1 MARLPLLLL
10 CLGLLSALCGC
21 GSADDVTYVNSFYSK
36 TPQKL
41 AKYSWF
47 GNVRLYHFRVPENTV
62 LVRWLLTAMRGSGF
76 NCGDQNIA
84 VHFRVGAPPVIN
96 PIHTAFPNSTSV
108 SLAYNLT
115 LSVGH
120 GQTINITLFNMT
132 NPVPG
137 DWFLAAHLPK
147 DDGKIEQQ
155 GLPSCSYLFQPQM
168 YVRRAAD
175 TPVLQADIPLT
186 QTVTAPQKQAQLK
199 IFVPEFASKLS
210 VFIHTC
216 SVKSA
221 PASDCGLSITLG
233 STSLGQ
239 SSVTTVNC
247 SREEP
252 CSASVSSP
260 PWNTWVRVTVE
271 IGQPNVT
278 VTFSIS
284 ANHTVGCKPLSVP
297 SDFNTSL
304 PVGLFS
310 LRSSSSNTSSSPSNT
325 SVTNSL
331 RADVPDGACVRNPSV
346 FREEQDVLSVRFAVA
361 SGNVSVASQVPTM
374 LALDMSSAA
383 DSGGVLVV
391 QLDLNMTSLIGAF
404 GSVRACLTPFTPVLQ
419 LNTSLSC
426 ETAFMKGYSLGV
438 SSNETKALLRI
449 PFPEAAF
456 WYLSLQTICNSSV
469 GCGNTSAVVSVSVS
483 VSACVDDCG
492 SYGEC
497 RLLRTHGYLYAACV
511 CKAGWLGWSC
521 SDGSAALTFSR
532 QLAAALLLT
541 LSNLLFI
548 PPTAVALYRGY
559 HVEAAVYFFTMFF
572 STFYHACDQPGVTV
586 MCIMDYDTLQFCDFL
601 GSVVAVW
608 VTIVCMARLEEPVKY
623 VFFMA
628 GTLFIAMAMQL
639 DRRGLWNLLGPVLFA
654 LVIMVTAWVYR
665 GVRRHHCYPPTWRRW
680 VFFLLP
686 GMVSAL
692 IGVCVYVFAQTDSN
706 YYYTHS
712 IWHIMVATSVVFLL
726 PPREKNVPPWGW
738 PHKLCG
744 YKICRNE
751 KEELYAVT

>member
-1 MARLPLLLL
+1 MAKYLLM
-10 CLGLLSALCGC
+10 CLWVLSAVAGC
-21 GSADDVTYVNSFYSK
+21 LADDVTYVNEFYSK

-47 GNVRLYHFRVPENTV
+47 GNVRLYYFRVPEDAV
-62 LVRWLLTAMRGSGF
+62 LVRWLLTAVRGSGF
-76 NCGDQNIA
+76 HCGDQNIA
-84 VHFRVGAPPVIN
+84 VHFRAGAPPVIN
-96 PIHTAFPNSTSV
+96 PILTAFPNSTAV

-115 LSVGH
+115 VNVRS
-120 GQTINITLFNMT
+120 GQAINVTLFNMT

-168 YVRRAAD
+168 FVRRAAD
-175 TPVLQADIPLT
+175 MPVLQAYIPLT
-186 QTVTAPQKQAQLK
+186 QTVTAPLKQAQLK
-199 IFVPEFASKLS
+199 VFVPEFTSRLN

-216 SVKSA
+216 SVKGG
-221 PASDCGLSITLG
+221 PASDCGLTITLG

-239 SSVTTVNC
+239 SSAITVNC
-247 SREEP
+247 SAEEP
-252 CSASVSSP
+252 CALSVANP

-271 IGQPNVT
+271 ISQPNVT
-278 VTFSIS
+278 ATFIIS
-284 ANHTVGCKPLSVP
+284 ANYTVGCKPSSVP
-297 SDFNTSL
+297 SDFNASL
-304 PVGLFS
+304 PLELFS
-310 LRSSSSNTSSSPSNT
+310 LRSSSSNTSSNAST
-325 SVTNSL
+325 AAAL
-331 RADVPDGACVRNPSV
+331 RANISDGACVQNPSV
-346 FREEQDVLSVRFAVA
+346 FREEQDVLSIRFAV
-361 SGNVSVASQVPTM
+361 SNGNLTVASEVPTM
-374 LALDMSSAA
+374 LALDLDSAV
-383 DSGGVLVV
+383 DSGGALIV
-391 QLDLNMTSLIGAF
+391 QLDLNVSSLIGAF
-404 GSVRACLTPFTPVLQ
+404 GSIRACLTPSAPVLQ
-419 LNTSLSC
+419 LNTSHSC
-426 ETAFMKGYSLGV
+426 DAAFMKGYSLRV

-449 PFPEAAF
+449 PFPEAAL
-456 WYLSLQTICNSSV
+456 WYLSLQTICNSSTA
-469 GCGNTSAVVSVSVS
+469 CRNTSAMVSVSMS

-492 SYGEC
+492 PYGEC
-497 RLLRTHGYLYAACV
+497 RLLRTHSYLYAACV

-521 SDGSAALTFSR
+521 SDGSAALSFSR
-532 QLAAALLLT
+532 QLSAALLLT

-548 PPTAVALYRGY
+548 PPTCVALYRGY

-608 VTIVCMARLEEPVKY
+608 VTIVCMARLKEPFKY
-623 VFFMA
+623 VFFMT
-628 GTLFIAMAMQL
+628 GTLIIAMAMQL

-665 GVRRHHCYPPTWRRW
+665 SVTRHHCYPPNWKRW

-686 GMVSAL
+686 GMLSAL

-726 PPREKNVPPWGW
+726 PPREKHVPPWGW

-744 YKICRNE
+744 YKICRNQ
-751 KEELYAVT
+751 KEELYTVT

>member
-1 MARLPLLLL
+1 MAKYLLL
-10 CLGLLSALCGC
+10 CLWLLSAVAGC
-21 GSADDVTYVNSFYSK
+21 LADDVTYVNEFYSK

-47 GNVRLYHFRVPENTV
+47 GNVRLYYFRVPEDAV
-62 LVRWLLTAMRGSGF
+62 LVRWLLTAVRGSGF
-76 NCGDQNIA
+76 HCGDQNIA
-84 VHFRVGAPPVIN
+84 VHFRAGAPPVIN
-96 PIHTAFPNSTSV
+96 PILTAFPNSSAI

-115 LSVGH
+115 VNVHS
-120 GQTINITLFNMT
+120 GQAINVTLFNVT

-168 YVRRAAD
+168 FVRRAAD
-175 TPVLQADIPLT
+175 TPVLQANIPLT
-186 QTVTAPQKQAQLK
+186 QTVTAPLKQAQLK
-199 IFVPEFASKLS
+199 VFVPEFASRLN

-216 SVKSA
+216 SVKGG
-221 PASDCGLSITLG
+221 PASDCGLSISLG

-239 SSVTTVNC
+239 SSAITVNC
-247 SREEP
+247 SAEEP
-252 CSASVSSP
+252 CTFSVANP

-271 IGQPNVT
+271 ISQPNVT
-278 VTFSIS
+278 ATFSIS
-284 ANHTVGCKPLSVP
+284 ANHTVGCKPSSVP
-297 SDFNTSL
+297 SDFNASL
-304 PVGLFS
+304 PLELFS
-310 LRSSSSNTSSSPSNT
+310 LRSSSSNTSSNASTAPAP
-325 SVTNSL
+325 
-331 RADVPDGACVRNPSV
+331 RANISDGACVQNPSV
-346 FREEQDVLSVRFAVA
+346 FREEQDVLSIRFAV
-361 SGNVSVASQVPTM
+361 SNGNLTVASEVPTM
-374 LALDMSSAA
+374 LALDLDSAV
-383 DSGGVLVV
+383 DSGGALVV
-391 QLDLNMTSLIGAF
+391 QLDLNMSSLFGAF
-404 GSVRACLTPFTPVLQ
+404 GSIRACLTPSAPVLQ
-419 LNTSLSC
+419 LNTSRSC
-426 ETAFMKGYSLGV
+426 DAAFMKGYSLRV

-449 PFPEAAF
+449 PFPEAAL
-456 WYLSLQTICNSSV
+456 WYLSLQTICNSSTA
-469 GCGNTSAVVSVSVS
+469 CRNTSAMVSVSMS

-492 SYGEC
+492 PYGEC
-497 RLLRTHGYLYAACV
+497 RLLRTHSYLYAACV

-521 SDGSAALTFSR
+521 SDGSAAQSFSR
-532 QLAAALLLT
+532 QLSAALLLT

-548 PPTAVALYRGY
+548 PPICVALYRGY

-608 VTIVCMARLEEPVKY
+608 VTIVCMARLKEPFKY
-623 VFFMA
+623 VLFMA
-628 GTLFIAMAMQL
+628 GTLIIAMVMQL

-665 GVRRHHCYPPTWRRW
+665 SVTRHHCYPPNWKRW

-686 GMVSAL
+686 GMLSAL

-726 PPREKNVPPWGW
+726 PPREKHVPPWGW

-744 YKICRNE
+744 YKICRNQ
-751 KEELYAVT
+751 KEELYTVT